1 MNKTVK
7 IILEAVLIIVAIGLG
22 IMLYM
27 SISKPMKFDNE
38 YTKRGVAC
46 AEKLKAI
53 RTLEEAYKQTYHVY
67 CGNFDTLI
75 NRLLNEDSL
84 RITTKVVYR
93 DRFPQDSNFVLE
105 EISELEAI
113 KKGYIARKD
122 TLVNPI
128 KQLLE
133 NKKLQIR
140 DVKADTMRNMT
151 IDEIRNLRYLPYPE
165 GTKEE
170 FDIQAGIME
179 KDYGKIPLVEVKVGI
194 DRLMSDCDEQMVI
207 NKLDELKTKN
217 NKYNGWGF
225 GSMQDAI
232 IDGNFE

>member
-84 RITTKVVYR
+84 RISTKVVYR

>member
-7 IILEAVLIIVAIGLG
+7 IILEAVLAILVIGLG
-22 IMLYM
+22 IWLYV
-27 SISKPMKFDNE
+27 SISKPMKFDSE
-38 YTKRGVAC
+38 YTKRGAAC

-53 RTLEEAYKQTYHVY
+53 RTLEEAYKQTYRCY
-67 CGNFDTLI
+67 CGNFDTLF

-84 RITTKVVYR
+84 RISTKVVYR

-122 TLVNPI
+122 TLVNPV
-128 KQLLE
+128 KQLRE
-133 NKKLQIR
+133 NGKLPITL
-140 DVKADTMRNMT
+140 ADGSVRQMT
-151 IDEIRNLRYLPYPE
+151 DEEIRNLRYLPYPK

-170 FDIQAGIME
+170 FEIKADIMK
-179 KDYGKIPLVEVKVGI
+179 KDYGEIPLIEVKVGI
-194 DRLMSDCDEQMVI
+194 DRLMSDCDHQLVV
-207 NKLDELKTKN
+207 NKLDELKSKH

-225 GSMQDAI
+225 GSMEEAI
-232 IDGNFE
+232 IEGNFE

>member
-1 MNKTVK
+1 MSKPVK
-7 IILEAVLIIVAIGLG
+7 ILLQIVLALVAVGLG
-22 IMLYM
+22 IWLCM
-27 SISKPMKFDNE
+27 SIVTPMKFDSE
-38 YTKRGVAC
+38 YAKRGAAC

-53 RTLEEAYKQTYHVY
+53 RTLEEAYKQTYRCY
-67 CGNFDTLI
+67 CGNFDTLF

-133 NKKLQIR
+133 NKKLLIR
-140 DVKADTMRNMT
+140 DADTMRNMT
-151 IDEIRNLRYLPYPE
+151 IDEIRNLRYLPYPK
-165 GTKEE
+165 GTTEE
-170 FDIQAGIME
+170 FEIQAGMLE
-179 KDYGKIPLVEVKVGI
+179 KDYGKIPLVEVKVTI
-194 DRLMSDCDEQMVI
+194 DRLMSDCDEQLVI
-207 NKLDELKTKN
+207 NKLDELKKKHN
-217 NKYNGWGF
+217 RYNGWGF
-225 GSMQDAI
+225 GSMDEAI
-232 IDGNFE
+232 IEGNFE

>member
-1 MNKTVK
+1 M
-7 IILEAVLIIVAIGLG
+7 AVVVICLG
-22 IMLYM
+22 VWLYM
-27 SISKPMKFDNE
+27 SISKPMKFDSE
-38 YTKRGVAC
+38 YTKRGAAC

-53 RTLEEAYKQTYHVY
+53 RTLEEAYKQTYKCY
-67 CGNFDTLI
+67 CGNFDTLF

-105 EISELEAI
+105 EIPELEAI

-128 KQLLE
+128 KQLIE
-133 NKKLQIR
+133 NHKLLVTNPDGSTR
-140 DVKADTMRNMT
+140 DMT
-151 IDEIRNLRYLPYPE
+151 EQDILNLRYLPYPK
-165 GTKEE
+165 GTTEE
-170 FDIQAGIME
+170 FDIQAGVME

-194 DRLMSDCDEQMVI
+194 DRLMSDCDHQLVI
-207 NKLDELKTKN
+207 NKLDELKQKH

-225 GSMQDAI
+225 GSMEEAI
-232 IDGNFE
+232 LDGNFE